1 MRNRA
6 ARHLGLL
13 LAAALAIQAS
23 GCGLILYP
31 ERKGQGKG
39 DLDPGVVV
47 LDAIGLLF
55 FIIPGVVA
63 FIVDFHH
70 ETIYMPKK
78 PKILSDAGL
87 PEAPGR
93 VWFVARREGRPSDA
107 TGAR

>member
-13 LAAALAIQAS
+13 LMLALAFQAS
-23 GCGLILYP
+23 GCGMILYP
-31 ERKGQGKG
+31 ERRGQGKG

-47 LDAIGLLF
+47 LDAVGLLF

-70 ETIYMPKK
+70 ETIYLPKK
-78 PKILSDAGL
+78 RVDLGDLGIPPDS
-87 PEAPGR
+87 GR
-93 VWFVARREGRPSDA
+93 TWLVARRAEKREEA